1 MNLRKF
7 KTSLTLNV
15 LLMHMSSGSKGLN
28 IVEATRIIFVEPFLN
43 IGAELQAV
51 GRVHRM
57 GQTKSVCLMLLYCTF
72 VL

>member
-1 MNLRKF
+1 
-7 KTSLTLNV
+7 
-15 LLMHMSSGSKGLN
+15 MHMSSGSKGLN

-57 GQTKSVCLMLLYCTF
+57 GQTKSVYY
-72 VL
+72 V